1 MIERT
6 PLLNVTTYIVL
17 CIGALMVFIPLWLVF
32 VGATLTVREINI
44 PELHLIPG
52 NHLFENLSAAWE
64 RGHLGERLTNSL
76 IMSLGVATGK
86 VAMSAITAF
95 GLVYFRFPGRMLIFW
110 LIFITLMLPLEVRI
124 VPTYAVAANALWPF
138 QSILDATG
146 ISGIIASLTGI
157 QLALEW
163 NLLNSYTGLILPLIA
178 TATGTFLYRQF
189 FLTVPDE
196 LLEAAR
202 MDGAGPF
209 RFLTEFLIPLSRA
222 NMAAL
227 FTIMFLYAW
236 NQYLWP
242 LLATPDRAGFGTT
255 AVVELKMLAPNVSTT
270 GGGTPDWN
278 VAMAGCLIVMLPPLL
293 LVAFM
298 QRYFVRGLIATEK

>member
-1 MIERT
+1 
-6 PLLNVTTYIVL
+6 
-17 CIGALMVFIPLWLVF
+17 
-32 VGATLTVREINI
+32 
-44 PELHLIPG
+44 
-52 NHLFENLSAAWE
+52 
-64 RGHLGERLTNSL
+64 
-76 IMSLGVATGK
+76 
-86 VAMSAITAF
+86 
-95 GLVYFRFPGRMLIFW
+95 
-110 LIFITLMLPLEVRI
+110 
-124 VPTYAVAANALWPF
+124 
-138 QSILDATG
+138 
-146 ISGIIASLTGI
+146 
-157 QLALEW
+157 
-163 NLLNSYTGLILPLIA
+163 
-178 TATGTFLYRQF
+178 
-189 FLTVPDE
+189 
-196 LLEAAR
+196 